1 MFGGAQKSTEAAKP
15 SGSLFGGGG
24 ASKPA
29 EPSGG
34 TGLFGAAKPADNV
47 NEVNGATPATSLKD
61 DAKQIVQPAVAG
73 GQATDVQQEK
83 A

>member
-1 MFGGAQKSTEAAKP
+1 MFWGAQKPTEAAKP

-34 TGLFGAAKPADNV
+34 AGLFGAAKPADNV